1 MIDRLLAAA
10 ISVAATTTILGGIL
24 WLNQPPPPP
33 EAKATGTPVA
43 FQVAPPR
50 KPPPSKKPPPPRTP
64 PPSRPP
70 PPSAMLGASLSG
82 LAFGISAFEG
92 LNLGASDDVL
102 GAGGAGSVV
111 MTESTVDEVPRPLSR
126 AAPEYPVRARARGLE
141 GAVNLSVL
149 VGEDGSVRDVVVLE
163 SEPAGVFDEAAKAA
177 VRAWRFEPG
186 RYQGQAVPVR
196 VQQLVRFTLE

>member
-10 ISVAATTTILGGIL
+10 ISVVATAAILAGIL
-24 WLNQPPPPP
+24 WLNQPPPRR
-33 EAKATGTPVA
+33 EATTTGTPVT

-50 KPPPSKKPPPPRTP
+50 KPPPSKTPPPPRTP

-70 PPSAMLGASLSG
+70 PPAAMLGASLSG
-82 LAFGISAFEG
+82 LAFGLSGFEV
-92 LNLGASDDVL
+92 LNLGASEDVL
-102 GAGGAGSVV
+102 GGGAAGSIV

-126 AAPEYPVRARARGLE
+126 AIPEYPVRARARGVE

-149 VGEDGSVRDVVVLE
+149 VGEDGAVRDVVVLE
-163 SEPAGVFDEAAKAA
+163 SEPAGVFEEAAKAA

-186 RYQGQAVPVR
+186 RYQGQAVQVR